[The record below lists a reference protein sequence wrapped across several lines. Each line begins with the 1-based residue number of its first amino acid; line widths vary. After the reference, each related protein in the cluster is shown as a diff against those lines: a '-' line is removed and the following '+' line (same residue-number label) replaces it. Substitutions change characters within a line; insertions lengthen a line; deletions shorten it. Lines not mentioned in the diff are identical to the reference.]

1 MRNFSLNFIALSL
14 GMALTFQAQAAVSAQ
29 QQLLEQV
36 RIGEATNRDD
46 LVRQSLYRL
55 ELIAPDDPQVV
66 AAKMR
71 YELRRGDSSAAK
83 KDLERL
89 AQLSP
94 GSDLYYQAVNS
105 MALASSAGR
114 QQLQEARLLAAAGKT
129 SEAIAAYKKL
139 FNGHPPQGDM
149 AVEYWSVVSSEPAQR
164 NQAIKALSALNQQYP
179 STQLR
184 SKLAQLLLANGHRE
198 EGFKVLEQMARSR
211 DGRSEASGLWYDQI
225 ASLPPSSSAVQALQR
240 YLAIFTDGDNADKA
254 RSQLADMQ
262 HKLADPA
269 FRQRAN
275 ALAEVNSGDAAR
287 ALPALQKA
295 AAQPQSDGE
304 VMGALGEAWS
314 QKGNRARAVQS
325 FEQAL
330 RLEPKGP
337 NSDRWKG
344 LLAMNRYWLLIQQG
358 DDALKAQN
366 TDLAQRKYQQARN
379 TDNTDSYAV
388 LGLGDVA
395 VARKDDALAERY
407 YQQALRMDRGN
418 SNAVRGLAN
427 IYRRQSPE
435 KASAFL
441 NSLSAAQ
448 RRSVDDIERSLRDEQ
463 LADRAQALEE
473 QGQWNQAAELHRQR
487 LAMDP
492 ESVWITYRLAK
503 DLYAAGRHEEADA
516 LFRNLARRRPDDP
529 EQVYAMGLYLSAN
542 DQDNAALAHLDT
554 LPRNQW
560 TDNIHELA
568 NRLNTNKVMAD
579 ANRLRDSGQEKQ
591 AVALLE
597 QQTPSARISLT
608 LAEWAA
614 ARGDRA
620 EAQHRYESLIQQE
633 PDNLDARLGLA
644 ELFISEGEKTA
655 AHQQITAVEQAKE
668 TAPLSLNTQRRLA
681 GALNATDETAKANAL
696 WKKIIPE
703 AKALPPSMESALVLR
718 DAARA
723 QAKNGEP
730 GQALDTWRDA
740 MVAADIT
747 PVRPVDNDTFTRLTR
762 NNASDDWL
770 KRGVRSDAA
779 DLYRQQDVNV
789 SLDYDYWGSSGTP
802 GYSDLTAHTTMLQ
815 VDAPL
820 SDGRMLF
827 RTDMVH
833 MDAGSFQTDAN
844 GNYDPRWGTCD
855 ARNSH
860 SDSYQGSLMPC
871 SGSRNQTATGVS
883 VAVGWR
889 NDTWAMDLGTT
900 PMGFPVV
907 DVVGSLSYS
916 NKVGVIGYTVDA
928 HRRPVS
934 SSLLAFA
941 GQTDAKN
948 TVDSNDGKHT
958 GVTWGGV
965 RANGGGVSLSYDQGK
980 ANGVWSSLSAD
991 QLTGKN
997 VADNW
1002 RVRWMTGY
1010 YYKLINEDNRRVTVG
1025 LTNMLWHY
1033 DKDLSAYTLGQGGY
1047 YSPQKY
1053 VSFALPVTWRQR
1065 TENWSWELGG
1075 SVSWSHSQSNSQ
1087 RRYPISGL
1095 IPDYYADKYDDIS
1108 GGSSNGVGY
1117 TARAIIERR
1126 LTSHWSLGL
1135 GIDIQEA
1142 KDYTPSHAMLFA
1154 RYSLAGWQGDMN
1166 MPPQPL
1172 VPYADW

>member
-487 LAMDP
+487 LAMD
-492 ESVWITYRLAK
+492 SRKCL
-503 DLYAAGRHEEADA
+503 
-516 LFRNLARRRPDDP
+516 
-529 EQVYAMGLYLSAN
+529 
-542 DQDNAALAHLDT
+542 
-554 LPRNQW
+554 
-560 TDNIHELA
+560 
-568 NRLNTNKVMAD
+568 
-579 ANRLRDSGQEKQ
+579 
-591 AVALLE
+591 
-597 QQTPSARISLT
+597 
-608 LAEWAA
+608 
-614 ARGDRA
+614 
-620 EAQHRYESLIQQE
+620 
-633 PDNLDARLGLA
+633 DNLPPGKRLVCG
-644 ELFISEGEKTA
+644 
-655 AHQQITAVEQAKE
+655 
-668 TAPLSLNTQRRLA
+668 
-681 GALNATDETAKANAL
+681 
-696 WKKIIPE
+696 
-703 AKALPPSMESALVLR
+703 
-718 DAARA
+718 
-723 QAKNGEP
+723 
-730 GQALDTWRDA
+730 
-740 MVAADIT
+740 
-747 PVRPVDNDTFTRLTR
+747 RP
-762 NNASDDWL
+762 A
-770 KRGVRSDAA
+770 
-779 DLYRQQDVNV
+779 
-789 SLDYDYWGSSGTP
+789 
-802 GYSDLTAHTTMLQ
+802 
-815 VDAPL
+815 
-820 SDGRMLF
+820 
-827 RTDMVH
+827 
-833 MDAGSFQTDAN
+833 
-844 GNYDPRWGTCD
+844 
-855 ARNSH
+855 
-860 SDSYQGSLMPC
+860 
-871 SGSRNQTATGVS
+871 
-883 VAVGWR
+883 
-889 NDTWAMDLGTT
+889 
-900 PMGFPVV
+900 
-907 DVVGSLSYS
+907 
-916 NKVGVIGYTVDA
+916 
-928 HRRPVS
+928 
-934 SSLLAFA
+934 
-941 GQTDAKN
+941 
-948 TVDSNDGKHT
+948 
-958 GVTWGGV
+958 
-965 RANGGGVSLSYDQGK
+965 
-980 ANGVWSSLSAD
+980 
-991 QLTGKN
+991 
-997 VADNW
+997 
-1002 RVRWMTGY
+1002 
-1010 YYKLINEDNRRVTVG
+1010 
-1025 LTNMLWHY
+1025 
-1033 DKDLSAYTLGQGGY
+1033 
-1047 YSPQKY
+1047 
-1053 VSFALPVTWRQR
+1053 
-1065 TENWSWELGG
+1065 
-1075 SVSWSHSQSNSQ
+1075 
-1087 RRYPISGL
+1087 
-1095 IPDYYADKYDDIS
+1095 
-1108 GGSSNGVGY
+1108 
-1117 TARAIIERR
+1117 
-1126 LTSHWSLGL
+1126 
-1135 GIDIQEA
+1135 
-1142 KDYTPSHAMLFA
+1142 
-1154 RYSLAGWQGDMN
+1154 
-1166 MPPQPL
+1166 
-1172 VPYADW
+1172 